1 MLRIYRV
8 ALRVAAD
15 AADAADRIGRRDADL
30 ARQLRRAAASVPLN
44 IAEGSGSL
52 GGTRRARYANALG
65 SAYEVAACLDVAA
78 AMRCIPDPQP
88 DVRQRLD
95 HVIGTLVK
103 LTR

>member
-1 MLRIYRV
+1 MLRIYSV
-8 ALRVAAD
+8 ALLVARD
-15 AADAADRIGRRDADL
+15 AAIAAGRIGRRDPDL

-52 GGTRRARYANALG
+52 GGNRRARYANALG
-65 SAYEVAACLDVAA
+65 SARETWACLEVAA
-78 AMRCIPDPQP
+78 AMSCIAAPGP
-88 DVRQRLD
+88 DVMRRLD